1 MNKNWLITYKTILV
15 KYMEDA
21 VSIIN
26 KLLSVDL
33 RKINILHLDD
43 HLLYSNGVTNCILK
57 KFPNA
62 IFKCIQNGDQALEY
76 VSNCI
81 DNNKPIDLIITD
93 FNHPGLNGL
102 EFAYAVRKTEKI
114 STKRIP
120 ILFITLVDN
129 KSLKINIEK
138 IPFSKYLCKI
148 AYCTEINSA
157 IENLI

>member
-1 MNKNWLITYKTILV
+1 MKKNRLITYKAGLLESE
-15 KYMEDA
+15 ED
-21 VSIIN
+21 VISFTN

-33 RKINILHLDD
+33 RAINILHLDD
-43 HLLYSNGVTNCILK
+43 HLLYSTGVTNCILK

-62 IFKCIQNGDQALEY
+62 MFKYIQNGDKALEY

-81 DNNKPIDLIITD
+81 DNNKTIDLIITD

-102 EFAYAVRKTEKI
+102 EFAYAVRKIEEI

-129 KSLKINIEK
+129 KSLKIKIEK